1 MFRDRI
7 EKTRSFFVISL
18 DGQDFGLYYYKREDS
33 QLEEDFFVRTQ
44 QELLPLEVKSN
55 RNTSK
60 SLSTLIKGEKYSD
73 ILHGIKLSAGNIGFS
88 NGIYTFPYFCAFLL
102 KRCLKS
108 WDQAQRRYMEKNK
121 RSGRAC

>member
-1 MFRDRI
+1 MKYALI
-7 EKTRSFFVISL
+7 T
-18 DGQDFGLYYYKREDS
+18 GFGLYYYKREDS

-102 KRCLKS
+102 KRYLKS
-108 WDQAQRRYMEKNK
+108 WDQSQRRYMEKNK